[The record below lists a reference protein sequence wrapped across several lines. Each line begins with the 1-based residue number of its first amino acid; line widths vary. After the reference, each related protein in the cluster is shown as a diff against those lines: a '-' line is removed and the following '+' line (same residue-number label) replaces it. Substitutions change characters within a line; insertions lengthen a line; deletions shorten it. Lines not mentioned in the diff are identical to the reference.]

1 MTIDLT
7 LSPLY
12 RIGGQE
18 HNSLPGLVALTP
30 PQAPARGRE
39 RDRLV
44 AYLLLTGNATVST
57 GEYMQVVTDAANTFY
72 KTSGAITSA
81 LKAAAERAN
90 NILLERNMG
99 TSKSGQFAVGWL
111 TLAAVRETQ
120 CTFALSGPMH
130 VYRFAKG
137 EVRHIHEPAVS
148 GKGLGANQTTS
159 IHYAQT
165 PLEAGDRLLFFGR
178 APDQWKDVLED
189 TTPGSLDAMR
199 RRLIAATNADLN
211 AVLIQ
216 ATEGTGILSLMG
228 TTKPEAE
235 KKEESAPA
243 PTPQLVHP
251 PEAESTPKS
260 IEQPQAEPVE
270 EDAPAPLPAHIVQPS
285 AYAIPPQQEETP
297 RPAAHP
303 LAGLPKN
310 TAPRDFPSSIP
321 RLQPGQTQ
329 PIPALDEPEPSLPET
344 ATTSTP
350 EAAAEPVY
358 RPRPRRREYP
368 EWTRQLA
375 KILAGGIQFTRRAK
389 EGIGERMKI
398 FLPRLLPNTEPDQPL
413 APSNFTMA
421 GIAVIIPLIVVV
433 ITFVMWTKYG
443 RSQQYDIYLVQAQQ
457 KQAQALALTN
467 PIEQRQAWESVLLS
481 VSIAET
487 HRKTP
492 ETGAIRQQADTKLD
506 ELLGITR
513 MQFSPAF
520 SSSLGIEISRMAASE
535 TDLFLL
541 DARTGE
547 ALRAQPSPNG
557 RGFQIDTTFSCK
569 PGVYGNYTVGD
580 LVDILTLPLQN
591 SINATLLGVD
601 AAGNL
606 LYCAPGQVA
615 QAIPLPPPDT
625 NWGRVNAFTLSDGN
639 LYVLD
644 ASARAVWVYNGKDG
658 AFIDR
663 PYFFFGGQ
671 TPEKQDVIDL
681 IVSGDDLYM
690 LHGDGH
696 LSTCSYSRIETKPT
710 RCEDPKPLVNPF
722 AAYQNEDLFAV
733 AHFTQMLFAPLP
745 AQSILLLDADAQSV
759 LRFAP
764 RTLELQNQF
773 RPAQGTANPIPSG
786 TIGAVAVGPNHVLYL
801 ALNGQVYFAT
811 NLP

>member
-7 LSPLY
+7 LSPIY

-18 HNSLPGLVALTP
+18 NNSLPGLVALTP
-30 PQAPARGRE
+30 PSTAARGRE
-39 RDRLV
+39 RDRLIV
-44 AYLLLTGNATVST
+44 YLLLTGNATIST
-57 GEYMQVVTDAANTFY
+57 SEYMQVATDAANTFY

-81 LKAAAERAN
+81 LKTAAERVN
-90 NILLERNMG
+90 HVLLERNMG
-99 TSKSGQFAVGWL
+99 TSKNGQFAVGWL

-120 CTFALSGPMH
+120 CTFALSGPTH

-148 GKGLGANQTTS
+148 GKGLGTNQTTS
-159 IHYAQT
+159 VHYAQT
-165 PLEAGDRLLFFGR
+165 LLEAGDRLLFFGR
-178 APDQWKDVLED
+178 PPESWNSILED
-189 TTPGSLDAMR
+189 ATPGSLDAMR
-199 RRLIAATNADLN
+199 RRLMAAANTDLN
-211 AVLIQ
+211 ALLIQ
-216 ATEGTGILSLMG
+216 ATEGTGILKLLE
-228 TTKPEAE
+228 TAQTATE
-235 KKEESAPA
+235 KQESEQATSAP
-243 PTPQLVHP
+243 TSKLVQP
-251 PEAESTPKS
+251 PEAESASKPTAQTP
-260 IEQPQAEPVE
+260 A
-270 EDAPAPLPAHIVQPS
+270 EDASTAQPAHVVQPS

-297 RPAAHP
+297 RRPTSS
-303 LAGLPKN
+303 
-310 TAPRDFPSSIP
+310 TAPREFPASIP
-321 RLQPGQTQ
+321 RLQAGQSQ
-329 PIPALDEPEPSLPET
+329 PAPASAPVESEPVMTET
-344 ATTSTP
+344 ATSAMP
-350 EAAAEPVY
+350 EAAAETVY
-358 RPRPRRREYP
+358 HPRPRRRNTARA

-375 KILAGGIQFTRRAK
+375 KAIAVGIQIMRRTK
-389 EGIGERMKI
+389 EGIGERLKI

-413 APSNFTMA
+413 APSKFAMA
-421 GIAVIIPLIVVV
+421 GIAIVIPLVVVV

-443 RSQQYDIYLVQAQQ
+443 RSQQYDIYLAQAQQ
-457 KQAQALALTN
+457 KQAQALELTD

-481 VSIAET
+481 VSIAEMHHQT
-487 HRKTP
+487 S
-492 ETGAIRQQADTKLD
+492 ETDAIRGQAANKLD

-513 MQFSPAF
+513 MQFNPAF
-520 SSSLGIEISRMAASE
+520 SSSLGIEISRMAAGE

-601 AAGNL
+601 ADGNL

-615 QAIPLPPPDT
+615 QAVPLPPPDT

-681 IVSGDDLYM
+681 IISGDDLYM

-722 AAYQNEDLFAV
+722 AAYQNEDLFTG

-745 AQSILLLDADAQSV
+745 DQSILLLDADTQSV
-759 LRFAP
+759 LRFTP

-773 RPAQGTANPIPSG
+773 RPAQGIASLIPSG
-786 TIGAVAVGPNHVLYL
+786 TIGAMAVGPNHVLYL